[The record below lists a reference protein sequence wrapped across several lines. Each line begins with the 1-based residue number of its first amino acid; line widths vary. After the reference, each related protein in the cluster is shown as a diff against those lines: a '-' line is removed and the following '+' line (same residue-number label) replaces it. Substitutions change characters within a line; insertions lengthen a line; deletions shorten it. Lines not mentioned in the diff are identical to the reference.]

1 MEQGQVQIYCGDGKG
16 KTTAAV
22 GLAVRAAGAGLRV
35 YMGQFIKD
43 MAYHEL
49 SVLADVPHMT
59 VELYGSG
66 SGCLIGRD
74 PDPRDIAAAQDGL
87 AKAEAALTGGQYDV
101 VILDEINVACQLG
114 LVAAEDLLRLIREKP
129 ESVELVYTGRGCPKE
144 VLEKADLVTEMREV
158 RHYYYTKKLL
168 ARDGIER

>member
-1 MEQGQVQIYCGDGKG
+1 MERGQVQIYCGNGKG

-22 GLAVRAAGAGLRV
+22 GVAVRAAGAGLRV

-49 SVLADVPHMT
+49 SVLAELPCVT

-74 PDPRDIAAAQDGL
+74 PDPRDIASAQNGL
-87 AKAEAALTGGQYDV
+87 AKAEAALTGREYDL

-114 LVAAEDLLRLIREKP
+114 LVAAEDLLRLIHEKP
-129 ESVELVYTGRGCPKE
+129 ETVELVYTGRGCPEE
-144 VLEKADLVTEMREV
+144 VIAEADLVTEMREV
-158 RHYYYTKKLL
+158 RHYYHTKKLL